1 MSCENGIRDGDELG
15 IDCGGSCPLS
25 CAAGATC
32 QPCPEGADCK
42 DPCMA
47 GLYCGGEGSADG
59 ICRPPTLLELCTDNV
74 QNHGESSL
82 DCGYVCANVSRRCNV
97 SATCNVPGDCKSG
110 ACYAKLSD
118 DGNSVQKTCVSCSDG
133 VKTGLETDV
142 DCMYAS
148 ISLLFFFFPPTL
160 TKFCMNSLLLLLLLI
175 YRHFLSGGGRDC
187 APCADNK
194 FGKTDSDCE
203 SGYLDRTTMKC
214 ASCSDGV
221 ISRDKTDK
229 TCGAK
234 LRHSETGMPLPSS
247 MGCPACADGDMCA
260 TNFDCASGY
269 CFEGVCASCS
279 NKRKDGN
286 ESGIDW

>member
-1 MSCENGIRDGDELG
+1 MSRKRPLAISPRTRTSRATSILVATPRRVPFAHSRYWHGDEHVRELRERYSATAASSG
-15 IDCGGSCPLS
+15 LTAGDRPLS

-47 GLYCGGEGSADG
+47 GLYCGGDGSADG

-118 DGNSVQKTCVSCSDG
+118 DGSSVQKTCVSCSDG

-148 ISLLFFFFPPTL
+148 IS
-160 TKFCMNSLLLLLLLI
+160 
-175 YRHFLSGGGRDC
+175 
-187 APCADNK
+187 
-194 FGKTDSDCE
+194 
-203 SGYLDRTTMKC
+203 
-214 ASCSDGV
+214 
-221 ISRDKTDK
+221 
-229 TCGAK
+229 
-234 LRHSETGMPLPSS
+234 
-247 MGCPACADGDMCA
+247 
-260 TNFDCASGY
+260 
-269 CFEGVCASCS
+269 
-279 NKRKDGN
+279 
-286 ESGIDW
+286 